1 MNRLTEALNTLPIE
15 KQKKILGKWLDGIQ
29 AAAEFDLFAVDRV
42 DDFCPDMNTETKLI
56 LRKIQSM
63 LVASIVTFGDL
74 ESVDDPLIR
83 EFFSRR
89 TATLQKA
96 EF

>member
-42 DDFCPDMNTETKLI
+42 DDFCPT
-56 LRKIQSM
+56 
-63 LVASIVTFGDL
+63 
-74 ESVDDPLIR
+74 
-83 EFFSRR
+83 
-89 TATLQKA
+89 
-96 EF
+96 